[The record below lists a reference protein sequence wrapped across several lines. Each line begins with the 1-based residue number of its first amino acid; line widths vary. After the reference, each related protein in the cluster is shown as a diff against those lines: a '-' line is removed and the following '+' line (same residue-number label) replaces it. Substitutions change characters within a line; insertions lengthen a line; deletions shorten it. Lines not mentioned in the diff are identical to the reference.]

1 MLALREGARVG
12 RCDIVQ
18 HAIGKLRDIGP
29 LMTPDMLVGLIS
41 SLAKEGDA
49 ATPLHSASAAGH
61 TDVIRALLNAGAQ
74 VNVVPMMGPHEG
86 KRAFEACKTEA
97 SKSVYHIFFFEQIA
111 RGNMFGCL
119 ALLEGGVPATLAM
132 KDTEDSAL
140 HWACN
145 FGSYDIARVLL
156 DHGAECNSA
165 NTMGQTA
172 LHLACKSGDSV
183 LVSLLLSH
191 GADET
196 ALDSDGKLP
205 LDLLEHEH
213 CDAIP
218 VLIRNRPSFAK
229 AIPQPKSGLN
239 KAEKK
244 EKTEDELEYFASEED
259 EQGGAGMGAADAPM
273 FVLWPPVQVQR
284 RIVGRNLVLNGESPT
299 FICIP
304 SVDIDMFPLLT
315 WSGLVDILDKAGMSV
330 QVKRSAVDCAFRFSV
345 NPRLCPGRH
354 RYEINITS
362 QSVFVQASDST
373 GLLYAAQTLTQII
386 SLHAESH
393 VSGGVPQIT
402 LPCVEII
409 DFPDM
414 PDRGVLWSYRSF
426 LRTASQ
432 GMRSAAQQLSRLRL
446 NQLYLIVDSAS
457 ESTANANATA
467 TATAN
472 GSADPAAARYQ
483 PSSSTAPDSANAA
496 AKLCAI
502 DEVARRHNIEVV
514 PTLFVYR
521 KQPVEDYF
529 PTDLLRNL
537 SGKHVCI
544 VLALEKM
551 DLPSARELCQDAL
564 RATMV
569 AGMNSAVLVPNAWT
583 HKNVDVLSIAHD
595 IGLDAVVRPW
605 KIFVPPTLLTR
616 PLCCVQNLVV
626 DLKMCAANAARRG
639 ESCSVVPAMMDVYFS
654 QPMLM
659 VKYVSF
665 LHAGFSWN
673 SRGVTDM
680 LGRRADVSILRE
692 CISLMLLDGQGARNE
707 ASKTRF
713 SALLELFTGPV
724 PSSSEQGPAA
734 EGVLHP
740 PLDIAGDEEALVALV
755 CCSSGGGRPTDGDV
769 RDTIAPPRASLAALL
784 RHYKRILVATQ
795 WKCAPLSNH
804 TASGDKDN
812 AAAQEMHEYLMAV
825 HLMSVVCRALV
836 LGYNSASL
844 TSGQMPSAPTREFT
858 VGELLGALQSGTKT
872 DVANALLEA
881 VDVAV
886 DCWRGRFDLFSK
898 SLFFGD
904 GGDSEKDNK
913 SDEDDTGRKGA
924 GTAGTAV
931 GAKINKVSVED
942 GRVLARAAQLKQSY
956 PEVPGL
962 SLLRIIGESIPDVFL
977 EQIIDKLS
985 S

>member
-1 MLALREGARVG
+1 
-12 RCDIVQ
+12 
-18 HAIGKLRDIGP
+18 
-29 LMTPDMLVGLIS
+29 
-41 SLAKEGDA
+41 
-49 ATPLHSASAAGH
+49 
-61 TDVIRALLNAGAQ
+61 
-74 VNVVPMMGPHEG
+74 MMGPHEG

-111 RGNMFGCL
+111 RGNMSGCL
-119 ALLEGGVPATLAM
+119 ALLEGGVPATLTM

-165 NTMGQTA
+165 NSVGQTA

-183 LVSLLLSH
+183 LVSMLLSH

-196 ALDSDGKLP
+196 ALDNDGKLP
-205 LDLLEHEH
+205 LDLLEHGH
-213 CDAIP
+213 NDAIP
-218 VLIRNRPSFAK
+218 VLIRNRPSIAK

-244 EKTEDELEYFASEED
+244 EKTEDELEYFAAEE
-259 EQGGAGMGAADAPM
+259 EEGHGGTGMGAPDAPM

-284 RIVGRNLVLNGESPT
+284 RMVGRNLVLNGESPT

-393 VSGGVPQIT
+393 VSGGVSQIT

-446 NQLYLIVDSAS
+446 NQLYLIVDS
-457 ESTANANATA
+457 ESTAHANVAATA
-467 TATAN
+467 TAY
-472 GSADPAAARYQ
+472 GSVGPAAAAAARQQ

-544 VLALEKM
+544 VLALEKI
-551 DLPSARELCQDAL
+551 DLPSARELCQVAL
-564 RATMV
+564 GAAMV

-595 IGLDAVVRPW
+595 IGLDAIVRPW

-626 DLKMCAANAARRG
+626 GLKMCAANAARRG
-639 ESCSVVPAMMDVYFS
+639 ESSSVVPAMMDVYFS

-673 SRGVTDM
+673 SRGVADM

-755 CCSSGGGRPTDGDV
+755 CCSSGGGQPTDGDV
-769 RDTIAPPRASLAALL
+769 RDTIAPPKASLAALL

-795 WKCAPLSNH
+795 WKCAPLGNQTTS
-804 TASGDKDN
+804 SGDKDN

-825 HLMSVVCRALV
+825 HLMSVVSRALV
-836 LGYNSASL
+836 LGYNSPSLASGHM
-844 TSGQMPSAPTREFT
+844 SSAPAREFT

-898 SLFFGD
+898 SLFLGHGGD
-904 GGDSEKDNK
+904 GEIDDK
-913 SDEDDTGRKGA
+913 SNGA
-924 GTAGTAV
+924 GSGGREGTETH
-931 GAKINKVSVED
+931 KVPVED
-942 GRVLARAAQLKQSY
+942 GRVLARAAQLKQSH

-962 SLLRIIGESIPDVFL
+962 ALLRIIGESIPDVFL

-985 S
+985 A